1 MANSL
6 AAEIT
11 KRSRSNFYYSFL
23 LLSPLQREAMHVLYA
38 FCRNTDN
45 IVDEIGDHTAKSVKL
60 KEWAAELVNALH
72 GQSAIPLLNQLRDVI
87 RQFAIPSEYCF
98 ELIKGVE
105 MDLAKTRYRTFEELY
120 RYCYRVASTV
130 GLMSIRIFGSQ
141 SEKAKGYALKLGIAL
156 QLTNIL
162 RDVKTD
168 AAKGIIYFPQ
178 EDLQRFGCSEEDI
191 LQKHLTPQFIEL
203 MKFQCARAR
212 YFFRQAE
219 ETLGQE
225 HHRLFFSAKIM
236 AAIYFRLLERI
247 EQAGYDVFRKNIT
260 VPRWYRI
267 WLSLR
272 IWTQHQFLTA
282 P

>member
-1 MANSL
+1 MNATEFCSTL
-6 AAEIT
+6 T

-141 SEKAKGYALKLGIAL
+141 SEKAKGYAYLKHLSDVGYKMRRPFADYLGEKTGL
-156 QLTNIL
+156 YELRPGRHRVLYFFFVRNKVIL
-162 RDVKTD
+162 LHAFLKKTD
-168 AAKGIIYFPQ
+168 AIPIK
-178 EDLQRFGCSEEDI
+178 DI
-191 LQKHLTPQFIEL
+191 DIALHRKEICQVLL
-203 MKFQCARAR
+203 KFNKVD
-212 YFFRQAE
+212 FDE
-219 ETLGQE
+219 
-225 HHRLFFSAKIM
+225 
-236 AAIYFRLLERI
+236 
-247 EQAGYDVFRKNIT
+247 
-260 VPRWYRI
+260 
-267 WLSLR
+267 
-272 IWTQHQFLTA
+272 
-282 P
+282 